1 MRVVVIRT
9 PRFFWRNHSASPAYD
24 AHLGRIQIKML
35 EAAIRCQAARIMIDK
50 EVVIDPENAM
60 ITEYKEH
67 AETFFEETCVG
78 EYSERTD
85 CSPMASGDLV
95 LFKNFKVKGNS
106 HRKSEHTWHG
116 EYCCPHGW
124 QSVNLDICTEII
136 GNLDRYY
143 VDQDSQ
149 LYEKRF
155 EKIENLYMDF
165 SKQIEDEIFELTF
178 EKLIYA

>member
-9 PRFFWRNHSASPAYD
+9 PRFFWRNHD
-24 AHLGRIQIKML
+24 AHLGRIQINML
-35 EAAIRCQAARIMIDK
+35 EVAILSKACRIMIDK
-50 EVVIDPENAM
+50 EVKLEPEKAM

-67 AETFFEETCVG
+67 AEDLFEETCIG

-85 CSPMASGDLV
+85 CSPMSSGDLV

-124 QSVNLDICTEII
+124 QSVNLNIHTEII

-143 VDQDSQ
+143 VDQDNQ

-155 EKIENLYMDF
+155 EKIENLYRDF
-165 SKQIEDEIFELTF
+165 SKQIEDEIFELTI
-178 EKLIYA
+178 EKLLYA

>member
-9 PRFFWRNHSASPAYD
+9 PRFFWRNHD
-24 AHLGRIQIKML
+24 ARLGRIQINML
-35 EAAIRCQAARIMIDK
+35 ETAILSQAARIMIDK
-50 EVVIDPENAM
+50 EVRIDPEKTM
-60 ITEYKEH
+60 DTEYKAH
-67 AETFFEETCVG
+67 AETFFEATCIG
-78 EYSERTD
+78 EFSDRTD
-85 CSPMASGDLV
+85 CSPMSSGDLV
-95 LFKNFKVKGNS
+95 LFKNFKVKSNS

-124 QSVNLDICTEII
+124 QSVNLNIRTEII

-143 VDQDSQ
+143 VDQDNQ

-155 EKIENLYMDF
+155 EKIEKLYTDF

-178 EKLIYA
+178 EKLLYA